1 MYRLILC
8 IALIGV
14 ASVSG
19 AREKTNLH
27 HAPTETLAAI
37 ACKKDGKAYY
47 VRINPEWVACV
58 DTPVGVPHDLRAVDV
73 ADVLARRP

>member
-8 IALIGV
+8 IALIGF

-19 AREKTNLH
+19 ARDKTNIH

-47 VRINPEWVACV
+47 VRLNSEWVACV
-58 DTPVGVPHDLRAVDV
+58 DSSLGVPKDLRAVLV
-73 ADVLARRP
+73 SETLARRP